1 MKSFEKCLLKKY
13 LEEWKE
19 VSQGLGDISMCTPRQ
34 KKPQLQKPSVRS
46 LAGKFKN
53 HNVAIVVG
61 TEQKNIRK
69 SHYKVEC

>member
-1 MKSFEKCLLKKY
+1 MEGGESRPGRHIHVY
-13 LEEWKE
+13 TQAEETTVTKTL
-19 VSQGLGDISMCTPRQ
+19 SQE
-34 KKPQLQKPSVRS
+34 

-53 HNVAIVVG
+53 SNMAIVVG